1 MQLELIDKFKN
12 LPDELIHNIINYTD
26 VVVYRN
32 GKYINRLNK
41 KDERYKVVMSIPTP
55 MKIGSYRILLR
66 LVNRKESNKSGYF
79 IEYIIG
85 FYIKINIKF
94 VMCEKDRFDRY
105 FNTKSFAQYIFDANS
120 NWSKIINYSM

>member
-32 GKYINRLNK
+32 GRYINRLNK
-41 KDERYKVVMSIPTP
+41 KDERYKVVMSIPAP

-94 VMCEKDRFDRY
+94 VTFEKDGFDRY
-105 FNTKSFAQYIFDANS
+105 LEAKSFSQYIFDANS
-120 NWSKIINYSM
+120 NWSQIIHYSM

>member
-32 GKYINRLNK
+32 GRYINRLNK
-41 KDERYKVVMSIPTP
+41 KDERYKVVMSIPAP

-66 LVNRKESNKSGYF
+66 LVNRKESNKPGYF

-94 VMCEKDRFDRY
+94 VTFEKDGFDRY
-105 FNTKSFAQYIFDANS
+105 LEAKSFSQYIFDANS
-120 NWSKIINYSM
+120 NWSQIIHYSM